1 MKAVIF
7 SQHGGPDV
15 LRYADVP
22 EPAAGPN
29 DVVVRVRACALNH
42 LDLWVRNGLPGVS
55 VPLPHILG
63 SDIAGEIASVG
74 REVSGLK
81 TGEKILLSP
90 GICCGHC
97 AQCAAGK
104 DSQCREYTLF
114 GYMVPGGYAEYV
126 KAPVVN
132 AIPMPSNL
140 SFEQAAAVPLVF
152 LTAWHMLITRANL
165 KPAEEVLVL
174 GAGSGV
180 GSAAIQIAKTAGARV
195 IATAGSE
202 EKLAKARELGANET
216 ILHSKQDIA
225 KEVKRLT
232 SGWGVDI
239 VFEHVGEAT
248 WEKSIRSLAVG
259 GRLVTCGATTGFEGK
274 IDIRYLFTR
283 QLSILGSYMGG
294 KAELLSVLELVRR
307 DALKPVIDKIFPLEQ
322 AAQAHKRL
330 ESREQ
335 FGKVVLR
342 VP

>member
-1 MKAVIF
+1 VPMVFCNQCQYCTSAQQNFCPHFTVLGRGVDGGNCELIAVPRVNVVPI
-7 SQHGGPDV
+7 PD
-15 LRYADVP
+15 
-22 EPAAGPN
+22 
-29 DVVVRVRACALNH
+29 
-42 LDLWVRNGLPGVS
+42 
-55 VPLPHILG
+55 
-63 SDIAGEIASVG
+63 
-74 REVSGLK
+74 
-81 TGEKILLSP
+81 
-90 GICCGHC
+90 
-97 AQCAAGK
+97 
-104 DSQCREYTLF
+104 TLT
-114 GYMVPGGYAEYV
+114 Y
-126 KAPVVN
+126 
-132 AIPMPSNL
+132 
-140 SFEQAAAVPLVF
+140 EQAASVPLVF
-152 LTAWHMLITRANL
+152 LTAWHMLVGRAQM
-165 KPAEEVLVL
+165 KVGQSVLVL

-180 GSAAIQIAKTAGARV
+180 GSAAIQICKLFNATVITTAGDER
-195 IATAGSE
+195 
-202 EKLAKARELGANET
+202 KLEKARELGADYT
-216 ILHSKQDIA
+216 INHYKQKIA
-225 KEVKRLT
+225 DEVKRIT
-232 SGWGVDI
+232 SKQGVDI